1 MNPLND
7 QTNNREQKG
16 RSVTYLTLF
25 WTFFRIGLLTLG
37 GGLAMAT
44 VMRHELVLNRQWL
57 NDDDFMAE
65 MSLAT
70 LVPGA
75 IAVNVAYLQGRRL
88 RGKAGAATAVV
99 GTVLPAFGLILLVA
113 WVALPY
119 FSHPQV
125 AAFLRGCAIAV
136 GGQLAFAG
144 FIFGRRHLR
153 NWQNAVVCAVGL
165 VIVAGL
171 QWHPV
176 AAVLATGGLGYLL
189 CKPTRPSDPF
199 QETA

>member
-1 MNPLND
+1 MNTLND
-7 QTNNREQKG
+7 QPTNREQEG
-16 RSVTYLTLF
+16 RSVTYLALF

-44 VMRHELVLNRQWL
+44 VMRHELVLKRQWL

-75 IAVNVAYLQGRRL
+75 IAVNVAYLQGRHL
-88 RGKAGAATAVV
+88 RGKTGAAMAVF

-119 FSHPQV
+119 FSHPWV

-153 NWQNAVVCAVGL
+153 NWRNGVICGVGL
-165 VIVAGL
+165 AIVAGL

-189 CKPTRPSDPF
+189 CQPGRPSDPL
-199 QETA
+199 QESD

>member
-1 MNPLND
+1 ML
-7 QTNNREQKG
+7 K
-16 RSVTYLTLF
+16 
-25 WTFFRIGLLTLG
+25 
-37 GGLAMAT
+37 
-44 VMRHELVLNRQWL
+44 RQWL

-88 RGKAGAATAVV
+88 RGRAGAATAVF

-119 FSHPQV
+119 FSHPWV

-153 NWQNAVVCAVGL
+153 TWQNAVVCAIGL
-165 VIVAGL
+165 FIVAGL

-176 AAVLATGGLGYLL
+176 AAVIATGGMGYLL
-189 CKPTRPSDPF
+189 CQPSRPSDPL
-199 QETA
+199 QESD

>member
-1 MNPLND
+1 M
-7 QTNNREQKG
+7 
-16 RSVTYLTLF
+16 
-25 WTFFRIGLLTLG
+25 
-37 GGLAMAT
+37 
-44 VMRHELVLNRQWL
+44 
-57 NDDDFMAE
+57 
-65 MSLAT
+65 
-70 LVPGA
+70 
-75 IAVNVAYLQGRRL
+75 
-88 RGKAGAATAVV
+88 GAATAVF

-171 QWHPV
+171 AGGNPV

-189 CKPTRPSDPF
+189 CKPGRSSDPL
-199 QETA
+199 QESD

>member
-1 MNPLND
+1 MNRYDD
-7 QTNNREQKG
+7 QHNNREQKG
-16 RSVTYLTLF
+16 RPVTDLILF
-25 WTFFRIGLLTLG
+25 WTFFRIGSLTLG

-44 VMRHELVLNRQWL
+44 VMRHELVLKRQWL
-57 NDDDFMAE
+57 TDEDFMAE

-88 RGKAGAATAVV
+88 RGKAGAATAVFA
-99 GTVLPAFGLILLVA
+99 TVLPAFGLILLIA
-113 WVALPY
+113 NVALLY
-119 FSHPQV
+119 FNHLWV

-144 FIFGRRHLR
+144 FIFGRRYLR

-165 VIVAGL
+165 AIVAGL

-189 CKPTRPSDPF
+189 CKPSQPSDLLP
-199 QETA
+199 E

>member
-1 MNPLND
+1 MSRYND
-7 QTNNREQKG
+7 QQNNRDQRGKT
-16 RSVTYLTLF
+16 VTYLILF
-25 WTFFRIGLLTLG
+25 WTFFRIGSLTLG

-44 VMRHELVLNRQWL
+44 VMRHELVLKRQWL
-57 NDDDFMAE
+57 TDDDFMAE

-88 RGKAGAATAVV
+88 RGNIGAATAVLA
-99 GTVLPAFGLILLVA
+99 TVLPAFGLILMVA

-119 FSHPQV
+119 FNHPWV

-144 FIFGRRHLR
+144 LIFGRRYLR

-165 VIVAGL
+165 AIVAGL

-189 CKPTRPSDPF
+189 CKPGQPSDPLH
-199 QETA
+199 E

>member
-7 QTNNREQKG
+7 QPDNRGQES
-16 RSVTYLTLF
+16 RSVTYLALF
-25 WTFFRIGLLTLG
+25 STFFRIGLLTLG

-44 VMRHELVLNRQWL
+44 VMRHELVLKRQWL

-88 RGKAGAATAVV
+88 RGRLGAATTVF

-119 FSHPQV
+119 FSHPRV

-136 GGQLAFAG
+136 GGQLAFAS

-165 VIVAGL
+165 IIVAGV

-176 AAVLATGGLGYLL
+176 AAVLVTGGLGYLL
-189 CKPTRPSDPF
+189 CKPGRASDPL
-199 QETA
+199 QEAD

>member
-7 QTNNREQKG
+7 QANPRSQKG
-16 RSVTYLTLF
+16 NPVSYPTLF

-44 VMRHELVLNRQWL
+44 VMRHELVLKRQWI

-75 IAVNVAYLQGRRL
+75 IAVNVAFLQGRRL
-88 RGKAGAATAVV
+88 RGKWGAATAVF
-99 GTVLPAFGLILLVA
+99 GTVLPAFGLILVIA

-119 FSHPQV
+119 FNHPWV

-153 NWQNAVVCAVGL
+153 TWQNIVICAVGL
-165 VIVAGL
+165 AIVAGL

-176 AAVLATGGLGYLL
+176 VAVLATGGLGYLL
-189 CKPTRPSDPF
+189 CKPGRPSDPLH
-199 QETA
+199 E